1 MREAGAPSMGE
12 VVTVLPVVYP
22 PTGGSHDHTTRG
34 LAQRAEGAKRRAA
47 PKEREKRGP
56 GRYRS
61 RDFRAPARLLRVL
74 LL

>member
-1 MREAGAPSMGE
+1 MIEADVPSTG
-12 VVTVLPVVYP
+12 VTVLLEVCP
-22 PTGGSHDHTTRG
+22 PHWGGRHGLTTRG
-34 LAQRAEGAKRRAA
+34 PAQRFEGAKRRAA

-61 RDFRAPARLLRVL
+61 RGFRALARLLRVL